1 MRKKTPPE
9 ARETRETAMSSTVI
23 KNGTVVTADL
33 SYEADVKIEGGVITE
48 IGKGLKG
55 DKVLDATGC
64 YVMPGGIDPHTHLEM
79 PFMGTYSSDDFESGT
94 RAAMSGGT
102 TMVVDFVL
110 PGQGQG
116 LMDAAQMWHNKS
128 GRAHCDYS
136 YHMAVTWWGQQVWE
150 DMEDAVKAGMT
161 SFKHFMAY
169 KGALMVNDDEMYQS
183 FKRVGDLGG
192 LAMVHAENGD
202 VVAELTAKLIA
213 EGNTGP
219 EGHAYSRPPQVE
231 GEATNRAIMIAD
243 MAGVPLYVVHTSCE
257 EAHEAIRR
265 ARAAGKRVWG
275 EPLIQHLTLD
285 ESEYF
290 HPDWDHAARRVMS
303 PPFRNK
309 QHQDSLWAG
318 LQSGSLSVVATDHC
332 AFTTEQKRFGLKS
345 FAQIPNGTGGLEDR
359 MPMLWT
365 HGVNTGRLTPNEFVA
380 VTSTNI
386 AKILNCYPKKGAVLV
401 GADADLVVWDPKKEK
416 TITASAQQSAID
428 YNVFEGQKVTG
439 LPRFT
444 LSRGHVGFDD
454 GKVVPKEG
462 HGQFV
467 ARAPRPAVNRA
478 LSQWKDLTAPRPVT
492 RSGMSATGV

>member
-1 MRKKTPPE
+1 MT
-9 ARETRETAMSSTVI
+9 TII

-33 SYEADVKIEGGVITE
+33 TYKADVRIENGTITE
-48 IGKGLKG
+48 IGPNLTGGKE
-55 DKVLDATGC
+55 LDATGC
-64 YVMPGGIDPHTHLEM
+64 YIMPGGIDPHTHLEM
-79 PFMGTYSSDDFESGT
+79 PFMGTYSADDFESGT
-94 RAAMSGGT
+94 RAALAGGT

-128 GRAHCDYS
+128 TRANCDYS
-136 YHMAVTWWGQQVWE
+136 YHMAVTWWGEKVF
-150 DMEDAVKAGMT
+150 DGIADSIKAGMT

-183 FKRVGDLGG
+183 FKRVGELGG

-202 VVAELTAKLIA
+202 VVAELTAKLLA

-219 EGHAYSRPPQVE
+219 EAHAYSRPPQVE
-231 GEATNRAIMIAD
+231 GEATNRAVMIAD

-265 ARAAGKRVWG
+265 ARQQGKRVWG

-290 HPDWDHAARRVMS
+290 HADWDHAARRVMS
-303 PPFRNK
+303 PPFRSK
-309 QHQDSLWAG
+309 VHQASLWAG

-332 AFTTEQKRFGLKS
+332 AFTTDQKRFGVGNFSK
-345 FAQIPNGTGGLEDR
+345 IPNGTGGLEDR

-365 HGVNTGRLTPNEFVA
+365 HGVATGRLTPNEFVA

-401 GADADLVVWDPKKEK
+401 GADADLVVWDPEKEK
-416 TITASAQQSAID
+416 TITAGAQQSSID
-428 YNVFEGQKVTG
+428 YNVFEGQRVKG
-439 LPRFT
+439 LPRYT
-444 LSRGHVGFDD
+444 LTRGQVAVND
-454 GKVVPKEG
+454 GKVQTQEG
-462 HGQFV
+462 HGKFV
-467 ARAPRPAVNRA
+467 AREARPAVNRA
-478 LSQWKDLTAPRPVT
+478 LSAWKDLTAPRPVVRT
-492 RSGMSATGV
+492 GVPATGV

>member
-1 MRKKTPPE
+1 
-9 ARETRETAMSSTVI
+9 MSSTVI
-23 KNGTVVTADL
+23 KNGTIVTADL
-33 SYEADVKIEGGVITE
+33 SYEADVRIEGGVITE

-55 DKVLDATGC
+55 DTTLDATGC

-94 RAAMSGGT
+94 RAAVSGGT

-136 YHMAVTWWGQQVWE
+136 YHMAITWWGQKVWE
-150 DMEDAVKAGMT
+150 DMELSVKAGMT

-202 VVAELTAKLIA
+202 VVAELTAKLLA
-213 EGNTGP
+213 EGNIGP
-219 EGHAYSRPPQVE
+219 EAHAYSRPPQVE
-231 GEATNRAIMIAD
+231 GEATNRAIMTAD

-257 EAHEAIRR
+257 DAHEAIRR
-265 ARAAGKRVWG
+265 ARQQGKRVWG

-290 HPDWDHAARRVMS
+290 NPDWDHAARRVMS

-309 QHQDSLWAG
+309 KHQDSLWAG
-318 LQSGSLSVVATDHC
+318 LQSGSLSCVATDHC
-332 AFTTEQKRFGLKS
+332 AFTTEQKRFGVKS

-401 GADADLVVWDPKKEK
+401 GSDADLVVWDPKKEK
-416 TITASAQQSAID
+416 TISAKSQQSAID
-428 YNVFEGQKVTG
+428 YNVFEGQKVVG

-444 LSRGHVGFDD
+444 LSRGRVGYED
-454 GKVVPKEG
+454 GKVIGKEG

-467 ARAPRPAVNRA
+467 AREARPAVNRA
-478 LSQWKDLTAPRPVT
+478 LSAWKDLTAPRPVQ
-492 RSGMSATGV
+492 RSGMSPTGV